1 MGGRSGWASDRSRAT
16 CTQLSRAAAENL
28 GVRERA
34 LDERSLERARRADQ
48 PGETAPGEEPP
59 RPRRAPLVLR
69 SSDGRHVLPLEPGQY
84 GVGRSGDNAIVLLD
98 RGVSARHCLIDVRE
112 GGAVKVFDCESRNG
126 TLVNGVRVT
135 IGELAPGSELQ
146 IGCTRFVAAL
156 RGAPPPSSAVI
167 GDDPGLERALEHV
180 RKVAPFRASVLV
192 HGESGT
198 GKELV
203 ARAIHAQSDR
213 TGRAFVVLN
222 CGAIARELAESELFG
237 HERGAF
243 TGALARRAGAFEEAD
258 GGTLFLDEIGELQ
271 RGLQPKLLRALE
283 SGEVRPLGA
292 PREVKVDVRLVC
304 ATHRDLPA
312 EIERGRFRLDLYHRL
327 AHVTIELPPLRE
339 RRGDVPALVQHFLG
353 ELETVHGPRRI
364 APATMQALCAHDWPG
379 NVREL
384 RAAVMRAM
392 LLDPAELRLEH
403 LLPRPARPSAA
414 PPSPAPAA
422 SSSGATL
429 PLIDIRGRRWDDIE
443 SAVLCAVLDQCQGN
457 RRLAAERLGL
467 PKSTLADKLRRHGL

>member
-1 MGGRSGWASDRSRAT
+1 M
-16 CTQLSRAAAENL
+16 
-28 GVRERA
+28 RERA

-59 RPRRAPLVLR
+59 RLHRAPLVLR

-84 GVGRSGDNAIVLLD
+84 GVGRSGDNAIVLQD
-98 RGVSARHCLIDVRE
+98 RGVSARHCLVDVRE

-126 TLVNGVRVT
+126 TLVNGVRIT
-135 IGELAPGSELQ
+135 IGELSPGSELQ
-146 IGCTRFVAAL
+146 VGCTRFVATVH
-156 RGAPPPSSAVI
+156 GAPPPSRAVV
-167 GDDPGLERALEHV
+167 GADPGLAQAMEHV
-180 RKVAPFRASVLV
+180 RKVAPFRAAVLV

-213 TGRAFVVLN
+213 AGKAFVVVN

-258 GGTLFLDEIGELQ
+258 GGTLFLDEIGELA

-283 SGEVRPLGA
+283 AGEVRPLGA

-353 ELETVHGPRRI
+353 ELEGAHGPRRI
-364 APATMQALCAHDWPG
+364 APATMAALCAHEWPG

-403 LLPRPARPSAA
+403 LVPRPPRPSPPPLPLAA
-414 PPSPAPAA
+414 TAPA
-422 SSSGATL
+422 SPPGT
-429 PLIDIRGRRWDDIE
+429 PLIDVRGRRWDDIE
-443 SAVLCAVLDQCQGN
+443 SAVLCAVLDECGGN
-457 RRLAAERLGL
+457 RRLAAEQLGL